1 MLKNKK
7 DFIPET
13 FASYEEAAEFWDEH
27 DLTDYEDMLKR
38 VEFEVEITKYPQ
50 SVDLDEDVAKKLY
63 EVAKWNDLPVQ
74 ILVNKWIR
82 ARLREIVT

>member
-38 VEFEVEITKYPQ
+38 GEFEVEITKYPQ
-50 SVDLDEDVAKKLY
+50 SVELDEDIAQKFY
-63 EVAKWNDLPVQ
+63 EVAKWKDILVQ
-74 ILVNKWIR
+74 ILVNQWIR
-82 ARLREIVT
+82 ERLREIVT